1 MDKMMTKR
9 RARIAGC
16 GKYVPETVVK
26 SEDLEKRLSL
36 PAGWV
41 EMHCGVKE
49 RRFAKEGELPSD
61 FAVRAAKAAFESA
74 GCGIDDIDLIIFTS
88 TCRDRAI
95 PSTAAIIQH
104 KLGATKP
111 ITTFDL
117 NSVCVSFLVGFDIAR
132 MYIENGIY
140 NNILVASAELC
151 SRVLNW
157 KDKNSAILFGD
168 ASAAVVLT
176 ASSDK
181 EDSEVKFSYFATDAS
196 KKDDITIKGFGLEY
210 PPPATNEVPELNM
223 FEMSGLAVFKN
234 SLGVANLLFDKLFS
248 GSGFSRESCALF
260 VPHQANLPALKK
272 FISKAKLPMGKCYI
286 NIEKYGNTASA
297 SIPLAFVESLED
309 NKIKRGEQL
318 ILFGVGAGFSW
329 GGCCLIY

>member
-1 MDKMMTKR
+1 MEKMMTKR
-9 RARIAGC
+9 RVRIAGC

-26 SEDLEKRLSL
+26 SEELEKRLSL
-36 PAGWV
+36 PTGWV

-95 PSTAAIIQH
+95 PSTAAIIQD

-111 ITTFDL
+111 TATFDL

-140 NNILVASAELC
+140 NNVLVVSAELC
-151 SRVLNW
+151 SKVLNF

-176 ASSDK
+176 ASSDNQ
-181 EDSEVKFSYFATDAS
+181 ESEVIFSYFATDAS

-210 PPPATNEVPELNM
+210 PPPATTDSPELNM
-223 FEMSGLAVFKN
+223 FEMNGLASFKN
-234 SLGVANLLFDKLFS
+234 SLAVGNLLFNTLLEK
-248 GSGFSRESCALF
+248 SGFGREGYELII
-260 VPHQANLPALKK
+260 PHQANLAGLKK
-272 FISKAKLPMGKCYI
+272 FMQKVNVPLEKCYI
-286 NIEKYGNTASA
+286 NIDRYGNTAS
-297 SIPLAFVESLED
+297 SSVPLALSEAIEQ
-309 NKIKRGEQL
+309 KRIKRGDRL
-318 ILFGVGAGFSW
+318 ILSAVGAGFSW
-329 GGCCLIY
+329 GGCCLVY